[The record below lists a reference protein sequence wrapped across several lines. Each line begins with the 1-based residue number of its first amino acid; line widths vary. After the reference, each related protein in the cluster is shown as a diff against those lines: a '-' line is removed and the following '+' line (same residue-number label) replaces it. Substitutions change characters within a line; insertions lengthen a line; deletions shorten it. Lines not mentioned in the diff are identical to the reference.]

1 MTGVS
6 DMPGPPEQWSEDLL
20 SAYADGEVTG
30 EQRALVEARL
40 AESPAAREILAEIE
54 AARDAV
60 RALPVRDAPPEFWAR
75 ILDGT
80 GLDADTVI
88 PETVMA
94 DTVMADAPAS
104 AAVVSLDS
112 RRTSR
117 LSRWVAVAGGA
128 AAAAVIAAVVL
139 VPSPSKV
146 DPPVASFTDAHAV
159 RSSLDSDAVSSLAPV
174 ALQAGFHR

>member
-1 MTGVS
+1 MSGQP
-6 DMPGPPEQWSEDLL
+6 DQWSEDLL
-20 SAYADGEVTG
+20 SAYADGEVTT

-40 AESPAAREILAEIE
+40 AESPSLRAVLEEIE

-60 RALPVRDAPPEFWAR
+60 RALPMRDAPPEFWVR

-80 GLDADTVI
+80 GLDADD
-88 PETVMA
+88 VMA
-94 DTVMADAPAS
+94 PVADADTRAP
-104 AAVVSLDS
+104 VVTLES
-112 RRTSR
+112 RRSNR
-117 LSRWVAVAGGA
+117 LTRWVAVAGGA

-139 VPSPSKV
+139 VPSPKQV

-159 RSSLDSDAVSSLAPV
+159 RDSLNSDAVTSLAPL

>member
-1 MTGVS
+1 MS
-6 DMPGPPEQWSEDLL
+6 EPWSEDLL
-20 SAYADGEVTG
+20 SAYADGEVTD

-40 AESPAAREILAEIE
+40 AESPATRQVLAEIE

-60 RALPVRDAPPEFWAR
+60 RALPARDAPPEFWAR

-80 GLDADTVI
+80 GLDPDTVI
-88 PETVMA
+88 
-94 DTVMADAPAS
+94 ADAPAS
-104 AAVVSLDS
+104 AAVVSLES
-112 RRTSR
+112 RRASR

-128 AAAAVIAAVVL
+128 AAAPGIAAVVL
-139 VPSPSKV
+139 VPGPSKV